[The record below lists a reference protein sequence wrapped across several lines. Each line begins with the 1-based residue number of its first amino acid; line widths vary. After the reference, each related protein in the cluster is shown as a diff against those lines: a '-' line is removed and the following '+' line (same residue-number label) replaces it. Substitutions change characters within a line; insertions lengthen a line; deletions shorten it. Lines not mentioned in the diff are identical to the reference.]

1 MSAAVL
7 FVFGIGCVSHIP
19 KRPRLRNGYGR
30 SFFENRIF
38 LASVFDE
45 RGIPRRPADLRRGH
59 LEDTRRWRKQW
70 WRRWRLGLLLFRHR
84 GSGDRSSLVRPSILP
99 LNSPHFH
106 ALGWPNLAS
115 EVDIRIQPQH
125 NQSQSPT
132 LPGVPSHAWALPCTM
147 SAAVLFVFGIRCV
160 SYIPKRRATTSC
172 QGRIQPQ
179 HNQSQI
185 PHLAGSAILRL
196 GNITLERNSPSAA
209 PNDIG
214 IDGAERKASEFAT
227 GAVRRLAG

>member
-1 MSAAVL
+1 MSIGAGESQKCSTRNKLKANTKPTNPLSAKTRSLLDFSQMKDPAQLAGMSTMSAAVL

-45 RGIPRRPADLRRGH
+45 RGIPRRPANLRRGH

-125 NQSQSPT
+125 NQSQ
-132 LPGVPSHAWALPCTM
+132 
-147 SAAVLFVFGIRCV
+147 
-160 SYIPKRRATTSC
+160 
-172 QGRIQPQ
+172 
-179 HNQSQI
+179 I